1 MFLSTTTVSLQLSWR
16 HRSFSLKFNFN
27 SGKSSRVSEND
38 LRNLIADEIG
48 TLIRDSNSFKLIQIN
63 SYCGKTGVGE
73 FNSETVLQI
82 DEYISK
88 ANLVSISRMV
98 WPVHGHLA
106 GLVWLFFLAI
116 HINNMGIRKKF
127 ESTRIWNCLW
137 LTWIAAPP

>member
-1 MFLSTTTVSLQLSWR
+1 MYDPPLLYGMIYAVFNSVDQIGPGSARREPFTHPFIINVPFNYNGKIEVTSCALKTGQLVR
-16 HRSFSLKFNFN
+16 LFSHKFNFN

-48 TLIRDSNSFKLIQIN
+48 TLIRDSSSFKLIQIN

-88 ANLVSISRMV
+88 ANLVST
-98 WPVHGHLA
+98 PV
-106 GLVWLFFLAI
+106 
-116 HINNMGIRKKF
+116 R
-127 ESTRIWNCLW
+127 
-137 LTWIAAPP
+137 